1 MGIKNFRPTSPARRQ
16 MTVLTNEDLSVGK
29 PEKAL
34 LEYIKSS
41 GGRNSQGRISVR
53 FRGGGHKRMY
63 RRVDFKRDKSGITAR
78 V

>member
-34 LEYIKSS
+34 LEFIKSS

-53 FRGGGHKRMY
+53 FRGGGHKRMF
-63 RRVDFKRDKSGITAR
+63 RRMDFKRD
-78 V
+78 